1 MAGPG
6 RSALNIT
13 DLNQP
18 ITRSPPH
25 TVAGKPF
32 QQLLLSSLVPP
43 VPCVPLGGSFG
54 GGGRWVLQ
62 EQNLAIGPPP
72 NTALAKSGGGFSS
85 PLALLL
91 GPRVDSG
98 ENWLVQ

>member
-1 MAGPG
+1 MAGLG

-13 DLNQP
+13 DLNQT

-32 QQLLLSSLVPP
+32 QQLLLSSLVPL
-43 VPCVPLGGSFG
+43 VPWVPLGGSFG
-54 GGGRWVLQ
+54 GGWRWVLQ
-62 EQNLAIGPPP
+62 EQNLAIGPSP
-72 NTALAKSGGGFSS
+72 NTALAKSGGGFRPGS
-85 PLALLL
+85 PLLL
-91 GPRVDSG
+91 GPRVDYG